1 MYITDSG
8 ILSFDLKNLR
18 AFLYIKDP
26 VCTCFLW
33 ASFELY
39 ILKLDRNV
47 LQFIAKAIWQLIL
60 PYIFYSESEIV
71 WMIVA
76 TEIKC

>member
-1 MYITDSG
+1 MSMYITDSG

-47 LQFIAKAIWQLIL
+47 LQFIAKAIWQLIP
-60 PYIFYSESEIV
+60 PYIF
-71 WMIVA
+71 
-76 TEIKC
+76 